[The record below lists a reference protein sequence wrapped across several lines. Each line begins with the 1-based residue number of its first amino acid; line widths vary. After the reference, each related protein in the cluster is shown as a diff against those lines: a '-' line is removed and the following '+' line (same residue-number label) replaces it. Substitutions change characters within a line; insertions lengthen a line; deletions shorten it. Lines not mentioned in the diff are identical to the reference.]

1 MKTPQGTPESTWD
14 QSVRT
19 QGHSGQQLSSFCPTA
34 NANDLSKA
42 SKGPRAHPQNGGGR
56 RKLDQEAGDEE
67 SASCH
72 HVTVSL
78 RHPQVR
84 AQIPHP

>member
-42 SKGPRAHPQNGGGR
+42 SKGPRAHPRMVEEEENWI
-56 RKLDQEAGDEE
+56 RKQAMKKVLP
-67 SASCH
+67 
-72 HVTVSL
+72 VIT
-78 RHPQVR
+78 
-84 AQIPHP
+84 